1 MKKLLL
7 IITLLGQGVLFAQA
21 PAGYYNSANG
31 LTGDA
36 LKAELNNI
44 IDGHTE
50 YSYSALWDLLKVT
63 DRDPNNSSN
72 VVGIYS
78 RFSMDAAA
86 EYASGAGWN
95 REHVWAKSRGDFGTT
110 MGPGTDLHHIRAED
124 VSTNSARSNKAFD
137 NGGSQYVDASGNYSG
152 STPASSDSDSWYP
165 GDNVRGDVARMI
177 LYMAVRYEGE
187 NGEPDLELTEDIL
200 PNTDKTPFHGVKSV
214 LLAWHAADPVSSTE
228 MDRNDAIYSYQGNRN
243 PFIDHPEY
251 AEAIWGSGSG
261 GGGGGGGGGST
272 CSDTEVTFTLV
283 TDNYPAETSWTLE
296 KDGVEVA
303 SGSGY
308 SNANTTYTVDLCL
321 TDGTYDFTI
330 NDTYGDGI
338 CCSYGNGSYDFTSSG
353 GSLISGGQFSTTETQ
368 SFTIGSS
375 GGGGGGGGGTT
386 GTIIISEYVE
396 GSSNNKAIEIANIGS
411 SSVDLSAY
419 SLKKQTNG
427 AGSWSTALSLSGTL
441 AAQSTYVIVYSS
453 AGSTLLAKADLTTGN
468 SVMTFNGNDPVGLFE
483 NDALTDIV
491 GTFSG
496 GSSNF
501 AQNVTLQRN
510 ASVSGPSSTY
520 TANQWTSQAQD
531 TFDNLGALTGGSSGG
546 GGGSGGGGSTM
557 PTGYCSSQGNNS
569 SYEYISSFSLGSISN
584 SSGNDGGY
592 GDYTSLST
600 SVTPGS
606 SYSFSLT
613 PAFPSGAYNEYLRI
627 WIDLNRDGDF
637 GDSGEQLYSSG
648 AFQSTISGSITIP
661 SSASAGITMMRVSM
675 KYNSTSTSCETFSYG
690 EVEDYA
696 VEIGGSNARMIGST
710 SLTNGSVTQLKTE
723 VYPNPATEL
732 VNINLPV
739 EVDGIYQIRLID
751 LNGKTLWNTEVKSN
765 RNVLRHEV
773 RLTDYEKGLYFLR
786 ISGNEQQYESKLIIN

>member
-7 IITLLGQGVLFAQA
+7 ILTLLGQGVLFAQA
-21 PAGYYNSANG
+21 PSGYYNSANG
-31 LTGDA
+31 LTGEA

-50 YSYSALWDLLKVT
+50 YSYSDLWDLLKVT

-78 RFSMDAAA
+78 RFSMNAAA

-95 REHVWAKSRGDFGTT
+95 REHVWAKSRGDFGTSN
-110 MGPGTDLHHIRAED
+110 GPGTDLHHIRAED
-124 VSTNSARSNKAFD
+124 VTTNSARSNKAFD
-137 NGGSQYVDASGNYSG
+137 NGGSPYTDSGGNYSG
-152 STPASSDSDSWYP
+152 STPASTDSDSWYP
-165 GDNVRGDVARMI
+165 GNNVRGDVARMI

-187 NGEPDLELTEDIL
+187 NGEPDLELTEDVL
-200 PNTDKTPFHGVKSV
+200 PNTDKSPYHGVESV
-214 LLAWHAADPVSSTE
+214 LLAWHAADPVSTE
-228 MDRNDAIYSYQGNRN
+228 EMNRNNAIYSYQGNRN

-251 AEAIWGSGSG
+251 VDAIWGSGTG
-261 GGGGGGGGGST
+261 GGGGGGGGTT

-283 TDNYPAETSWTLE
+283 TDNYPAETSWTL
-296 KDGVEVA
+296 KQGSTTIA

-308 SNANTTYTVDLCL
+308 SNANSTYTEELCL
-321 TDGTYDFTI
+321 TNGTYDFTI
-330 NDTYGDGI
+330 NDQYGDGI
-338 CCSYGNGSYDFTSSG
+338 CCSYGNGSYEFSSSAG
-353 GSLISGGQFSTTETQ
+353 TLISGGQFSSTETQ

-386 GTIIISEYVE
+386 GNVIISEYVE

-411 SSVDLSAY
+411 SSVSLSAY

-453 AGSTLLAKADLTTGN
+453 ASSTLLAKADLTTGS

-483 NDALTDIV
+483 NNVLSDIV
-491 GTFSG
+491 GTFNG

-510 ASVSGPSSTY
+510 SSVTGPSSSY
-520 TANQWTSQAQD
+520 SASQWTSQAQD
-531 TFDNLGALTGGSSGG
+531 TFDNLGSLTSGPTGG
-546 GGGSGGGGSTM
+546 GGGSGGGSSM

-592 GDYTSLST
+592 GDYTSILSNVAKGT
-600 SVTPGS
+600 SHI
-606 SYSFSLT
+606 FSLT

-637 GDSGEQLYSSG
+637 ADSGEQLYSSG

-661 SSASAGITMMRVSM
+661 SSASEGITKMRVSM
-675 KYNSTSTSCETFSYG
+675 KYNGSPTSCESFSYG

-696 VEIGGSNARMIGST
+696 VEIVGSGARIANSIAKTNAAIQ
-710 SLTNGSVTQLKTE
+710 LTTKI
-723 VYPNPATEL
+723 YPNPASDF
-732 VNINLPV
+732 VNLNLKV
-739 EVDGIYQIRLID
+739 EQDGIYQIRLLD
-751 LNGKTLWNTEVKSN
+751 LNGRVMWQSEAKSN
-765 RNVLRHEV
+765 RNTLRGEV
-773 RLTDYEKGLYFLR
+773 QLSNYESGLYFLK
-786 ISGNEQQYESKLIIN
+786 ISGNGQSYESKLIVN